1 MLKKIELNGKVSS
14 GRGEGRKFLE
24 LPWVKKQIEE
34 KLGFTPYAGTLNLS
48 LSAEST
54 KERSAIEKAAVLK
67 VCPPEGYCSGLIFKA
82 FIDTQE
88 CAVVIPQIE
97 NYPKGVLEVVA
108 SINLRDRLKLR
119 DGDQVT
125 VSVNF

>member
-1 MLKKIELNGKVSS
+1 MKVELS
-14 GRGEGRKFLE
+14 GRVFTGQGEGRKYIKRQ
-24 LPWVKKQIEE
+24 WVKRQIEE
-34 KLGFTPYAGTLNLS
+34 KLGFTPYAGTLNLR
-48 LSAEST
+48 LSAGSA
-54 KERSAIEKAAVLK
+54 KQRSVIEKAAVLK

-108 SINLRDRLKLR
+108 STNLRDKLKLR
-119 DGDQVT
+119 DGDEVT
-125 VSVNF
+125 VTVNL